1 MTEFNYSTNKSN
13 ETDHNHINASDLKSV
28 PEILT
33 QLRFALVYYTDLK
46 PEQVIISKEY
56 DFGKYYTLSIKTAT
70 PNYIYLI
77 LNPDDI
83 KPVSETTTVW
93 IYNAV
98 QKYIK
103 QIYDKV
109 HPIALNLRSETDDIM
124 EYQHKQ
130 MHEILSADF
139 KADERSMKRW
149 QEICNYLYLITEM
162 RKFQQNCPITIA
174 DIGMKPFDNTL
185 EAKRMINTINVK
197 KFKIQNTISNF
208 SFSTGEPLT
217 PLKRQRLHELS
228 DFLDTMDYYLY
239 SVFASVIMMMYPF
252 CDQYTVINHREVSNH
267 RSYIDLMLLVM
278 LKIKGEPIY

>member
-1 MTEFNYSTNKSN
+1 
-13 ETDHNHINASDLKSV
+13 
-28 PEILT
+28 
-33 QLRFALVYYTDLK
+33 
-46 PEQVIISKEY
+46 
-56 DFGKYYTLSIKTAT
+56 
-70 PNYIYLI
+70 
-77 LNPDDI
+77 
-83 KPVSETTTVW
+83 
-93 IYNAV
+93 
-98 QKYIK
+98 
-103 QIYDKV
+103 
-109 HPIALNLRSETDDIM
+109 M

-197 KFKIQNTISNF
+197 KFKLQNTISDF

-239 SVFASVIMMMYPF
+239 SVFASVIM
-252 CDQYTVINHREVSNH
+252 INNKS
-267 RSYIDLMLLVM
+267 SM
-278 LKIKGEPIY
+278 